1 MARVER
7 PEGWVAPVTQFPGAF
22 APSADSNEVEPF
34 ETEIDTVEPESD
46 DDQARRAENVSLHA
60 LTRRAM
66 SVREMEKLLRTR
78 DLDEQIVANE
88 IIRLEGCGL
97 LDDDALAADLAE
109 RLQTR
114 KGLGVSGVKAELV
127 KRLLK
132 PSAIEAAVAEL
143 PGEQADLATAEAR
156 KRFDRLG
163 SLDRD
168 TAYRRLH
175 SYLARR
181 GFRGPEISAA
191 LRTVFDETPNN
202 VTRVTFR

>member
-1 MARVER
+1 MSHVER
-7 PEGWVAPVTQFPGAF
+7 PEGWVAPVTRFPGAF
-22 APSADSNEVEPF
+22 APSGDDITDVDAVE
-34 ETEIDTVEPESD
+34 ETPESD

-66 SVREMEKLLRTR
+66 SVREMEKLLRSR
-78 DLDEQIVANE
+78 DLDDQVVANE
-88 IIRLEGCGL
+88 IVRLEGCGL

-109 RLQTR
+109 RLHER

-132 PSAIEAAVAEL
+132 PSAIEAAVADL
-143 PGEQADLATAEAR
+143 PGEQADRATAEAR
-156 KRFDRLG
+156 KRYARLG
-163 SLDRD
+163 ALDRD

-175 SYLARR
+175 GYLARR

-191 LRTVFDETPNN
+191 LRAVLDETPDN